1 MDSTSELRLSYQ
13 EKKFAKVFAKNIL
26 YHIGQKNATTSKNI
40 MESYNASQGLKLTRR
55 RVRDI
60 VSYCRAKGM
69 IKNLVAGSSGYW
81 IENDTKELKYYLR
94 VLDSRIREIKKIKT
108 SIVFVPTN
116 SNQIN
121 LF

>member
-1 MDSTSELRLSYQ
+1 MNSTSELRLSYQ
-13 EKKFAKVFAKNIL
+13 EKKFARVFADNIV
-26 YHIGQKNATTSKNI
+26 YHVGKKNATTSKSI

-69 IKNLVAGSSGYW
+69 IKNLIAGTSGYW
-81 IENDTKELKYYLR
+81 IEQDEKELKYYLR
-94 VLDSRIREIKKIKT
+94 VLDSRIREIRKIKT
-108 SIVFVPTN
+108 SIIFVPTN
-116 SNQIN
+116 TNQIN